1 MENVKSEQKKKD
13 LFEGSRIYRE
23 QLLTVDDLNDFKRQ
37 LLFEIKSLLKEH
49 VGQPSKKW
57 LKSRDV
63 RKMLNISPG
72 TLQNLRVSG
81 TLPYTR
87 IGGVIYHDLEQ
98 IQKMLEP
105 KKLESSFR

>member
-1 MENVKSEQKKKD
+1 MESVKSELIKKNV
-13 LFEGSRIYRE
+13 FERPRIYRE

-37 LLFEIKSLLKEH
+37 LFFEIKSLLKEY
-49 VGQPSKKW
+49 VGQPNKKW

-63 RKMLNISPG
+63 RKLLNISPG
-72 TLQNLRVSG
+72 TLQNLRVKG

-87 IGGVIYHDLEQ
+87 IGGVIYHDSED

-105 KKLESSFR
+105 KKLQQNFH

>member
-1 MENVKSEQKKKD
+1 MENVKSEQRKKD
-13 LFEGSRIYRE
+13 FFERPRIYRE
-23 QLLTVDDLNDFKRQ
+23 QLLTVDDLSDFKRQ

-63 RKMLNISPG
+63 RKMLSISPG
-72 TLQNLRVSG
+72 TLQNLRVNG

-87 IGGVIYHDLEQ
+87 VGGVIYHDLEQ

-105 KKLESSFR
+105 KKFESSFR